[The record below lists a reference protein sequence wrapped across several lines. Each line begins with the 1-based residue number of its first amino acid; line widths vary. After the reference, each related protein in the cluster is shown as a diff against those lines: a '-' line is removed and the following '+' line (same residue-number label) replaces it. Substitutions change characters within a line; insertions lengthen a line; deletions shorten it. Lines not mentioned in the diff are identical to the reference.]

1 MTARSV
7 PLLAAV
13 TTNER
18 AVVEG
23 AARNL
28 AAALS
33 QATGESWTCPCTFAR
48 GLDDLAG
55 ATSGCIVVTSLLLSL
70 TDIDKPWPEVETELR
85 STYAA
90 LAEAGDPIMICTILR
105 HVDAI
110 EDVEEAAR
118 IRRRLRKL
126 NLLATEL
133 SREYGA
139 LVIDIDRV
147 LADVGARR
155 LKTDFRLGGTV
166 AAEFSSKAMAL
177 CIATNALDDFASVKV
192 QDAARLILD
201 GYQLSIGLATEQMM
215 TSVMSLG
222 QGRRKQ
228 RVATTTD
235 EVPENHVGWLVR
247 QVLKGR
253 ISGREAFGKLLGAV
267 RRRGARESA
276 WLLITGVSRML
287 RPAETGARR

>member
-13 TTNER
+13 TANEQ
-18 AVVEG
+18 AVVEA
-23 AARNL
+23 AARHL
-28 AAALS
+28 ASALS
-33 QATGESWTCPCTFAR
+33 QATGESWTCPCNFAT
-48 GLDDLAG
+48 GLDSLTG
-55 ATSGCIVVTSLLLSL
+55 ATSGSIVVTSLLLSL
-70 TDIDKPWPEVETELR
+70 TDFDKPWPEVEKELR
-85 STYAA
+85 GTYSA
-90 LAEAGDPIMICTILR
+90 LSEAGDPIMICTVLR
-105 HVDAI
+105 HVDVS
-110 EDVEEAAR
+110 EDFEQAAR

-155 LKTDFRLGGTV
+155 LNTDFRLGGAV
-166 AAEFSSKAMAL
+166 AAEFSSKTMAL
-177 CIATNALDDFASVKV
+177 CIATNALDAFAPVKV
-192 QDAARLILD
+192 QDAARAILD
-201 GYQLSIGLATEQMM
+201 GYQLSVGLGTEQMM

-253 ISGREAFGKLLGAV
+253 IGGREAFGKLLGAV

-287 RPAETGARR
+287 RPAEAGARR